1 MADEIQPDAVH
12 ETVCMWCSAPLA
24 SPDLERCPS
33 CGAIL
38 TGDLAEPLPGVTA
51 VDAAALV
58 RGTPTSVRPRNRLL
72 SWISGDY
79 PDDSLNAAD
88 TKALEPPDPA
98 VRREMLRLELEGE
111 VAHLKAE
118 ADALVAEAAAEGRVV
133 APPDISALSDSGVA
147 AAEAALIGD
156 DEAPEPAADVAAATA
171 DVAAVADGPEDDAV
185 TAVAD
190 APVADVDDA
199 TSVAE
204 ADADTAPEA
213 DPEAAPPA

>member
-1 MADEIQPDAVH
+1 MADEIQPESVH

-58 RGTPTSVRPRNRLL
+58 RGTPTSVRPRNRIL
-72 SWISGDY
+72 SWISGAY
-79 PDDSLNAAD
+79 PEDAETAAD
-88 TKALEPPDPA
+88 AKALEPPDPA

-111 VAHLKAE
+111 VANLKAE

-156 DEAPEPAADVAAATA
+156 DE
-171 DVAAVADGPEDDAV
+171 V

-190 APVADVDDA
+190 APVADAVDDA
-199 TSVAE
+199 IPVAAAADVAAE
-204 ADADTAPEA
+204 AASTPPDAETGT
-213 DPEAAPPA
+213 APPA

>member
-38 TGDLAEPLPGVTA
+38 TGDVAESLPGVTA

-79 PDDSLNAAD
+79 PDDSLTAAD

-111 VAHLKAE
+111 VANLKAE

-156 DEAPEPAADVAAATA
+156 DEVPEPAAEATA
-171 DVAAVADGPEDDAV
+171 GVAGATDGDAV
-185 TAVAD
+185 TAVPD
-190 APVADVDDA
+190 APVADAVDDQASA
-199 TSVAE
+199 TQAASS
-204 ADADTAPEA
+204 APEA
-213 DPEAAPPA
+213 DQEAAPPT

>member
-79 PDDSLNAAD
+79 PDEALTVAD

-111 VAHLKAE
+111 VANLKAE

-133 APPDISALSDSGVA
+133 APPDISALSESGVA

-156 DEAPEPAADVAAATA
+156 EVPAPADAVADVATTDDDVVAASAESAPVVEAAAGAPEPDQ
-171 DVAAVADGPEDDAV
+171 
-185 TAVAD
+185 
-190 APVADVDDA
+190 
-199 TSVAE
+199 
-204 ADADTAPEA
+204 
-213 DPEAAPPA
+213 EAAPPA